1 MKKPGINLVG
11 IKEYNRALI
20 MQLICTSSYTTR
32 NSLAK
37 RSKLTS
43 MTLTNIT
50 SELIQKGIIKELD
63 IANQTKSV
71 GRSPKV
77 LVLAS
82 TSPVI
87 AGIWMSKDF
96 LFGIISDMT
105 LNILSVK
112 RVAFEARETGQ
123 SVMDKMVEL
132 IRHMLDCPDRTIL
145 GLGIATIGVV
155 DTGSG
160 AIKNVTDFYNIKE
173 LNIKDR
179 LSREFDLPIFVRNDM
194 QSSATCEMYYGMG
207 KKKDDF
213 IYVGITNGV
222 GAAIVS
228 NRRLLGDTTGF
239 CGELGH
245 MTIDYQGEQCSCG
258 NRGCLELYASV
269 PNLLNRINR
278 ECGASVK
285 TMHNAMDLCAK
296 NPEAML
302 ILEDVCERMA
312 YALNNLVNMVSI
324 NTIVLGHS
332 GVLLPDSMLQSMKKR
347 IDKINVFRNIQKVG
361 IHKTQFLE
369 NSPLFGSVC
378 IVLEQVF
385 TGRLSL

>member
-112 RVAFEARETGQ
+112 RVAFEAGETGQ

-207 KKKDDF
+207 KKRM
-213 IYVGITNGV
+213 ILYTWASPMAWAPPLSPTGGCW
-222 GAAIVS
+222 AIPRAFAVS
-228 NRRLLGDTTGF
+228 LAT
-239 CGELGH
+239 
-245 MTIDYQGEQCSCG
+245 
-258 NRGCLELYASV
+258 
-269 PNLLNRINR
+269 
-278 ECGASVK
+278 
-285 TMHNAMDLCAK
+285 
-296 NPEAML
+296 
-302 ILEDVCERMA
+302 
-312 YALNNLVNMVSI
+312 
-324 NTIVLGHS
+324 
-332 GVLLPDSMLQSMKKR
+332 
-347 IDKINVFRNIQKVG
+347 
-361 IHKTQFLE
+361 
-369 NSPLFGSVC
+369 
-378 IVLEQVF
+378 
-385 TGRLSL
+385 